1 MRGKMMGMA
10 KTAGFL
16 TLVLVLTFSGTGFG
30 QGKGEGDIKF
40 PTKPITL
47 VVPYSVGGGT
57 DVQAR
62 LVASFLE
69 KKLGQ
74 PVVVENKTGGG
85 GAIGHREVKM
95 AKPDGYKILCSMFPD
110 GAIQVAI
117 KGKSLGFANE
127 DFIVMATYTS
137 TPGALAVK
145 KGSSLKNMTDFVEF
159 AKKNPGK
166 LTVSVSGQAWLLQIF
181 DIEDAFKI
189 DLNPVMFK
197 GGGEAI
203 NALLGGHVMATM
215 SGGHF
220 VIPGPEKGLVPLAIT
235 GGTKRFEKWPNTPLM
250 KELGHDISYEMRRMF
265 CAPRGTP
272 EPAVQKLTA
281 AFMELDKDPDFVGK
295 MKGMGELYEASFGA
309 ELQKYYNE
317 MCSKIV
323 PRVEKRKKDFV
334 D

>member
-1 MRGKMMGMA
+1 MEMA

-30 QGKGEGDIKF
+30 QGKSEGEVKF

-145 KGSSLKNMTDFVEF
+145 KDSSLKNMNDFIDF

-166 LTVSVSGQAWLLQIF
+166 LTVSVSSQTWLLHVF

-220 VIPGPEKGLVPLAIT
+220 VIPGPERGMVPLVIT

-265 CAPRGTP
+265 CAPKGTP
-272 EPAVQKLTA
+272 ESVVQKLTE
-281 AFMELDKDPDFVGK
+281 AFMALDKDPDFVGK
-295 MKGMGELYEASFGA
+295 MKGMGELYDASFGA

>member
-1 MRGKMMGMA
+1 MEMA
-10 KTAGFL
+10 KTAGFF

-30 QGKGEGDIKF
+30 QGKSEGEVKF

-145 KGSSLKNMTDFVEF
+145 KDSSLKNMNDFIDF

-166 LTVSVSGQAWLLQIF
+166 LTVSVSSQTWLLHVF

-203 NALLGGHVMATM
+203 NAHLGGHVMATI

-220 VIPGPEKGLVPLAIT
+220 VIPGPERGMVPLVIT

-265 CAPRGTP
+265 CAPKGTS
-272 EPAVQKLTA
+272 ESVVQKLTA

>member
-1 MRGKMMGMA
+1 MRRKMKGMA

-16 TLVLVLTFSGTGFG
+16 TLVLLLTYSGTGFG
-30 QGKGEGDIKF
+30 QGKSEGDVKF

-127 DFIVMATYTS
+127 DFIVIAAYSS
-137 TPGALAVK
+137 TPGALSVK
-145 KGSSLKNMTDFVEF
+145 KDSPLKNMADFVEF
-159 AKKNPGK
+159 AKKNPEK
-166 LTVSVSGQAWLLQIF
+166 LTVAIAGQAWLLHVF

-189 DLNPVMFK
+189 NLNPVMFK
-197 GGGEAI
+197 GGGEVM
-203 NALLGGHVMATM
+203 NALLGGHVMAIM
-215 SGGHF
+215 AGGHF

-265 CAPRGTP
+265 CAPKGTP
-272 EPAVQKLTA
+272 ESVVQKLTA

-317 MCSKIV
+317 MCAKINL
-323 PRVEKRKKDFV
+323 RVEKRKKDFV

>member
-1 MRGKMMGMA
+1 MLGKIEDVA
-10 KTAGFL
+10 KAISL
-16 TLVLVLTFSGTGFG
+16 ITLVLLLTLPGTGFG
-30 QGKGEGDIKF
+30 QGRSGSDVRF
-40 PTKPITL
+40 PTKPITM

-62 LVASFLE
+62 LVAIFLE
-69 KKLGQ
+69 RRLGQ

-85 GAIGHREVKM
+85 GSIGHREVRM
-95 AKPDGYKILCSMFPD
+95 AKADGYKILCSMFPD

-127 DFIVMATYTS
+127 DFVAMATYTS

-145 KGSSLKNMTDFVEF
+145 MDSLLKNMDDFIEF

-166 LTVSVSGQAWLLQIF
+166 LTVSVSSQTWLLHVF

-235 GGTKRFEKWPNTPLM
+235 GGTKRFEKWPTAPLM
-250 KELGHDISYEMRRMF
+250 KELGHDISYEMRRIF
-265 CAPRGTP
+265 CALKGTP
-272 EPAVQKLTA
+272 EPVLKKLTA
-281 AFMELDKDPDFVGK
+281 ALIDLDKDPDFVSK

-309 ELQKYYNE
+309 DLQKYYDE
-317 MCSKIV
+317 MCRKIV
-323 PRVEKRKKDFV
+323 PRVEKRKKDFL

>member
-1 MRGKMMGMA
+1 MEMA
-10 KTAGFL
+10 KMVGFF

-30 QGKGEGDIKF
+30 QGKSEGEVKF

-145 KGSSLKNMTDFVEF
+145 KDSSLKNMNDFIDF

-166 LTVSVSGQAWLLQIF
+166 LTVSVSSQTWLLHVF

-220 VIPGPEKGLVPLAIT
+220 VIPGPERGMVPLAIT

-265 CAPRGTP
+265 CAPKGTP
-272 EPAVQKLTA
+272 ESVVQKLTES
-281 AFMELDKDPDFVGK
+281 FMALNKDPDFVGK
-295 MKGMGELYEASFGA
+295 MKGMGELYDASFGA

>member
-1 MRGKMMGMA
+1 
-10 KTAGFL
+10 
-16 TLVLVLTFSGTGFG
+16 
-30 QGKGEGDIKF
+30 
-40 PTKPITL
+40 
-47 VVPYSVGGGT
+47 
-57 DVQAR
+57 
-62 LVASFLE
+62 
-69 KKLGQ
+69 
-74 PVVVENKTGGG
+74 
-85 GAIGHREVKM
+85 M

-137 TPGALAVK
+137 TPGALAVN
-145 KGSSLKNMTDFVEF
+145 KGSSLKNMNDFIDF

-166 LTVSVSGQAWLLQIF
+166 LTVSVSSQTWLLHVF

-220 VIPGPEKGLVPLAIT
+220 VIPGPERGMVPLAIT

-265 CAPRGTP
+265 CAPKGTP
-272 EPAVQKLTA
+272 ESVVQKLTES
-281 AFMELDKDPDFVGK
+281 FMALDKDPDFVGK
-295 MKGMGELYEASFGA
+295 MKGMGELYDASFGA

>member
-1 MRGKMMGMA
+1 MKKMKNILWIGIVI
-10 KTAGFL
+10 
-16 TLVLVLTFSGTGFG
+16 LVLLPLVSPNGVLG
-30 QGKGEGDIKF
+30 QGKGGSF

-62 LVASFLE
+62 LVASYLE

-127 DFIVMATYTS
+127 DFVVLATYTS

-145 KGSSLKNMTDFVEF
+145 KDSPLKNMADFVEF

-166 LTVSVSGQAWLLQIF
+166 LTVSVSSQTWLLHVF
-181 DIEDAFKI
+181 DIGEAFKI

-220 VIPGPEKGLVPLAIT
+220 VIPGPEKGMVPLAIT
-235 GGTKRFEKWPNTPLM
+235 GGTKRFEKWPDTPLM
-250 KELGHDISYEMRRMF
+250 KELGHDISYEMRRIF
-265 CAPRGTP
+265 CAPKGTP
-272 EPAVQKLTA
+272 EPVVKKLIA
-281 AFMELDKDPDFVGK
+281 AFMDLDKDPDFVGK
-295 MKGMGELYEASFGA
+295 MKGMGELYEPGFGA
-309 ELQKYYNE
+309 DLQKYYDE
-317 MCSKIV
+317 MCGKIV

>member
-1 MRGKMMGMA
+1 MEMA
-10 KTAGFL
+10 KTAGFF

-30 QGKGEGDIKF
+30 QGKSEGEVKF

-145 KGSSLKNMTDFVEF
+145 KDSSLKNMNDFIDF

-166 LTVSVSGQAWLLQIF
+166 LTVSVSSQTWLLHVF

-220 VIPGPEKGLVPLAIT
+220 VIPGPERGMVPLAIT

-265 CAPRGTP
+265 CAPKGTP
-272 EPAVQKLTA
+272 ESVVQKLTK
-281 AFMELDKDPDFVGK
+281 AFMTLDRNPDFVGK
-295 MKGMGELYEASFGA
+295 MKGMGELYEPSFGA

-317 MCSKIV
+317 MCDKISL
-323 PRVEKRKKDFV
+323 RVEKRRKDFV

>member
-1 MRGKMMGMA
+1 MQGKIKEML
-10 KTAGFL
+10 KTTGLFLFVLLL
-16 TLVLVLTFSGTGFG
+16 TLPGPGFA
-30 QGKGEGDIKF
+30 QGKGGGEVPF

-62 LVASFLE
+62 LVAIFLE

-127 DFIVMATYTS
+127 DFIVIATYTS
-137 TPGALAVK
+137 TPGALAVQK
-145 KGSSLKNMTDFVEF
+145 DSSLKNMTDFVEF

-166 LTVSVSGQAWLLQIF
+166 LTVSVSSQTWLLHVF

-189 DLNPVMFK
+189 DLNPIMFK

-250 KELGHDISYEMRRMF
+250 KELGHDISYEMRRIF
-265 CAPRGTP
+265 CVPKGTP
-272 EPAVQKLTA
+272 EPVVKKLTA
-281 AFMELDKDPDFVGK
+281 AFIDLDKDPDFVGK
-295 MKGMGELYEASFGA
+295 MKGMGEIYEASFGE

>member
-1 MRGKMMGMA
+1 MRGKMMEMA

-30 QGKGEGDIKF
+30 QGKSEGEVKF

-145 KGSSLKNMTDFVEF
+145 KDSSLKNMNDFIDF

-166 LTVSVSGQAWLLQIF
+166 LTVSVSSQTWLLHVF

-220 VIPGPEKGLVPLAIT
+220 VIPGPERGMVPLAIT

-265 CAPRGTP
+265 CAPKGTP
-272 EPAVQKLTA
+272 ESVVQKLTE
-281 AFMELDKDPDFVGK
+281 AFMALDKDPDFVGK
-295 MKGMGELYEASFGA
+295 MKGMGELYDASFGA